1 MAGQNTPLF
10 PSVLVARCARE
21 RPYLPCIHGSPGTG
35 GVGLTPGTPREHMLT
50 WGHHRPPPG
59 ASPGHHRG
67 LPIDHP
73 GAARPQV
80 GQTAPL
86 HAPRWGRAP
95 EFTPPGGAVVF
106 QARHSAHDG
115 GHCGSDGAPRRPY
128 AAHPAQCANSI
139 INPISGGFPATC
151 THTLIHAVVN
161 VP

>member
-1 MAGQNTPLF
+1 MLYIYSYITE
-10 PSVLVARCARE
+10 SVCYTALLLQLQLYILIDLCWCLGAPCHLSHTDVLYTEARAR
-21 RPYLPCIHGSPGTG
+21 G

-80 GQTAPL
+80 GQITPL

-95 EFTPPGGAVVF
+95 EFTPPGGAVVC
-106 QARHSAHDG
+106 QARNSAHDG
-115 GHCGSDGAPRRPY
+115 EHCGSDGAPRGPY
-128 AAHPAQCANSI
+128 AAHPAQCANS
-139 INPISGGFPATC
+139 NKP
-151 THTLIHAVVN
+151 H
-161 VP
+161 

>member
-1 MAGQNTPLF
+1 MLYTE
-10 PSVLVARCARE
+10 ARAR
-21 RPYLPCIHGSPGTG
+21 G

-95 EFTPPGGAVVF
+95 EFTPPGGAVVC

-115 GHCGSDGAPRRPY
+115 EHCARQRWSTGTPRALCRT
-128 AAHPAQCANSI
+128 
-139 INPISGGFPATC
+139 SGRVSCIREKKKTASVCTC
-151 THTLIHAVVN
+151 PVF
-161 VP
+161 VPQVFNCTTCRNCNTS